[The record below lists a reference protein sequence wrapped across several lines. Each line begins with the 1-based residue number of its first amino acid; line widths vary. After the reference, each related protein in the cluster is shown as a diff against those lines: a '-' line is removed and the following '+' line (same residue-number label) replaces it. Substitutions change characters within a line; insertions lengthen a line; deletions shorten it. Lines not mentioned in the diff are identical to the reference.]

1 MAISKEER
9 VMELARLSG
18 IRIAA
23 EEAGEVADR
32 LASVLREMET
42 LNTLDLTGV
51 QPVTVFPGEGN
62 DGA

>member
-1 MAISKEER
+1 MAMSKEER

-42 LNTLDLTGV
+42 LDTLDLAGV
-51 QPVTVFPGEGN
+51 QPVTVFPEEGN

>member
-18 IRIAA
+18 ISIAA
-23 EEAGEVADR
+23 EESGEVADR

-51 QPVTVFPGEGN
+51 QPVTVFPEEGN